1 MLKRVLPFFVTLAI
15 GLFIASFFV
24 DLAPTP
30 FKFDRGMRRFRE
42 FQELKM
48 ENMELRNRCQ
58 QLQEQNEQ
66 LRSSQS
72 MRDQIENWPKKN
84 SVDTLPPP
92 PPVRA
97 VKAVK

>member
-1 MLKRVLPFFVTLAI
+1 
-15 GLFIASFFV
+15 
-24 DLAPTP
+24 
-30 FKFDRGMRRFRE
+30 
-42 FQELKM
+42 
-48 ENMELRNRCQ
+48 MELRNRCQ

-84 SVDTLPPP
+84 SADTPPP